1 MPVPKAKKVAST
13 NKVQAAKT
21 AVQNEAAQSAA
32 PAISAASILEEVTA
46 ITAAQRAKLEGTTL
60 RPKKEATPIPEID
73 STPSEPPAKKRRARK
88 TVIEQVAA
96 PEASTATTPA
106 EPPKYKGPSARRK
119 RELDLSQH
127 NTNANQNLTTV
138 KAGPRRSSSAERTQ
152 VELSATNLGYLDGF
166 ISQQPLPKGYRSAN
180 TLSAGYSL
188 DDRRQATAA
197 MSPSSRRNDYDNW
210 DDQWEESEFDD
221 EPFEAPSFGGPVMG
235 APLTPPEPVLACAMP
250 EPVIIGSSMMGAPI
264 MGSAPAPKRRAPKAK
279 RAAAPARAP
288 IAAAMPPS
296 ADLPGADS
304 ANGRSFLDY
313 PLSPEIELMVIDERF
328 KDGEFPLP
336 TYESD
341 MAAGIDLR
349 AMVEE
354 EVEIAAGG
362 TYMVPTGIAL
372 HMGKSGMCATVLPRS
387 GLGYNNGIVLGNLV
401 GLIDADYQGEL
412 MVPLWNR
419 SKKKFTIT
427 VGMRIAQLVFLP
439 IIRPRFK
446 QVEHF
451 TPTKRGTKGFGST
464 ASD

>member
-1 MPVPKAKKVAST
+1 
-13 NKVQAAKT
+13 
-21 AVQNEAAQSAA
+21 
-32 PAISAASILEEVTA
+32 
-46 ITAAQRAKLEGTTL
+46 
-60 RPKKEATPIPEID
+60 
-73 STPSEPPAKKRRARK
+73 
-88 TVIEQVAA
+88 
-96 PEASTATTPA
+96 
-106 EPPKYKGPSARRK
+106 
-119 RELDLSQH
+119 
-127 NTNANQNLTTV
+127 
-138 KAGPRRSSSAERTQ
+138 
-152 VELSATNLGYLDGF
+152 
-166 ISQQPLPKGYRSAN
+166 
-180 TLSAGYSL
+180 
-188 DDRRQATAA
+188 
-197 MSPSSRRNDYDNW
+197 
-210 DDQWEESEFDD
+210 
-221 EPFEAPSFGGPVMG
+221 
-235 APLTPPEPVLACAMP
+235 
-250 EPVIIGSSMMGAPI
+250 

-296 ADLPGADS
+296 AAMLGAAT
-304 ANGRSFLDY
+304 ANERSFLDY

-464 ASD
+464 DSD

>member
-127 NTNANQNLTTV
+127 NTNANQNLTAV
-138 KAGPRRSSSAERTQ
+138 KAGPRRSSSAERSQ

-210 DDQWEESEFDD
+210 DDQWEEPEFDD

-235 APLTPPEPVLACAMP
+235 APFTPPEPVLACAMP

-264 MGSAPAPKRRAPKAK
+264 MGSAPAPKRRVPKAK
-279 RAAAPARAP
+279 RAAASARAP

-464 ASD
+464 DSD